1 MIFLGNHGERAYGDG
16 GAPIPTRLVLKQD
29 VFDIVYNNCVRFIGF
44 AEKTR
49 AVTRRL
55 KFSIGD
61 FMPNNRRQVV
71 ETNGAAVFLNA
82 GVQRKNDVTTKVATR
97 QANITNDNN
106 ETASR
111 NKNTINAA
119 PNLVKLV

>member
-1 MIFLGNHGERAYGDG
+1 MIFLGNHGERAHGDG
-16 GAPIPTRLVLKQD
+16 GTPIPTRLALKQD
-29 VFDIVYNNCVRFIGF
+29 VFDIVFDNRVGFIGF

-49 AVTRRL
+49 PITRRL

-61 FMPNNRRQVV
+61 FMPDNRCQVV
-71 ETNGAAVFLNA
+71 ETNGAAVFLKA
-82 GVQRKNDVTTKVATR
+82 GVQRKNDVTTKAATR

-106 ETASR
+106 EATSG

-119 PNLVKLV
+119 PNLVKFV